1 MYEPV
6 SEGSYIKMIDMVS
19 GGGKME
25 VSSQF
30 KPKENVQK
38 DLFIFMERAYLYLC
52 CFIPPVSCMM
62 VRCGGFLREYI
73 PYVVFLYVQVNS
85 ISGYLPGR
93 IVFFL
98 VS

>member
-38 DLFIFMERAYLYLC
+38 DLFFLYGVGISLALLFHTSCKLYAGMVWRIFEGVYSLC
-52 CFIPPVSCMM
+52 CFFCMC
-62 VRCGGFLREYI
+62 R
-73 PYVVFLYVQVNS
+73 
-85 ISGYLPGR
+85 
-93 IVFFL
+93 
-98 VS
+98 

>member
-30 KPKENVQK
+30 KPK
-38 DLFIFMERAYLYLC
+38 DFLFLWSGHISSSVVSYLL
-52 CFIPPVSCMM
+52 
-62 VRCGGFLREYI
+62 
-73 PYVVFLYVQVNS
+73 
-85 ISGYLPGR
+85 
-93 IVFFL
+93 
-98 VS
+98 